1 MKKVMIRGITG
12 RMGRETAR
20 TVLKMEGFQLASG
33 LSRSKR
39 KESLAEILQDSE
51 APELEI
57 GVDLESE
64 IEFRKP
70 DIMID
75 FTGPEGLLPALEKAL
90 KYKIDLIIGTTGLN
104 REEKSRL
111 EELSQ
116 ETGRNV
122 FLIPNFALGAV
133 LLMKFA
139 REASRFFSRAEIIE
153 SHSEEKADAPSG
165 TSLATAEG
173 MEEIRPNPGEDEIRF
188 SLPGVRGGSKEGVNI
203 HSLRLPGIVARQ
215 EVVFGGEGQTLT
227 LTHNSL
233 SRKSFM
239 PGVKLALK
247 KIKGKRGFVYGLE
260 ELME

>member
-20 TVLKMEGFQLASG
+20 TVLKMKGFQLIAG
-33 LSRSKR
+33 LSKR
-39 KESLAEILQDSE
+39 KRKKTLAEILQDSE
-51 APELEI
+51 VPELEI
-57 GVDLESE
+57 GVKLESE
-64 IEFRKP
+64 IESRKP

-90 KYKIDLIIGTTGLN
+90 KYKIDLIVGSTGLTP
-104 REEKSRL
+104 EEKSRL
-111 EELSQ
+111 EELSR

-139 REASRFFSRAEIIE
+139 REASRFFPRAEIIE

-173 MEEIRPNPGEDEIRF
+173 MEGARPNPGEDEISF
-188 SLPGVRGGSKEGVNI
+188 SLPGVRGGNKEGVNI
-203 HSLRLPGIVARQ
+203 HSIRLPGIVARQ

-239 PGVKLALK
+239 PGVKLALE
-247 KIKGKRGFVYGLE
+247 KIRGKRGFVYGLE
-260 ELME
+260 ELL